1 MDHFLLFF
9 ALSVLSLILCL
20 LIAFRQRQKPHTF
33 FTPYRLAMMGI
44 FVGAFLL
51 FVPYYLSFFREE
63 PVAELCA
70 KTVLMAA
77 HHAIRLFVVGAE
89 YAEIYEY
96 AMARG
101 AIGAAYSL

>member
-9 ALSVLSLILCL
+9 TLSVLMLGLCL

-77 HHAIRLFVVGAE
+77 HPGSYPGVPGGPCPLAGNAHHGILGNLPF
-89 YAEIYEY
+89 
-96 AMARG
+96 
-101 AIGAAYSL
+101 